1 MYIFRRSKISECKID
16 LSSKCWLTSL
26 KLLENVLPLASL
38 IPARGRLIVPG
49 DALSVHVGNEEDD
62 AEHEA

>member
-16 LSSKCWLTSL
+16 LSSKCVFISL
-26 KLLENVLPLASL
+26 KLLENVFPLASV
-38 IPARGRLIVPG
+38 IPAGLLIVPG